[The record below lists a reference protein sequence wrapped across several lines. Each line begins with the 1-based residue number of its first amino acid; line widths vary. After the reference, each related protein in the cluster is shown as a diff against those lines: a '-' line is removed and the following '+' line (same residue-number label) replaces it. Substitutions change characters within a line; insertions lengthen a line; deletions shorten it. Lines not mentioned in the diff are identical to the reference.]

1 MIKTAIKAVD
11 DTINN
16 YREFH
21 KYSIEFTMSDVE
33 DAAIRLFYIYLYDKD
48 SSSVHKMNTSE
59 GAIYILDDNKDEEK
73 YLQYIRKSIGTKLEG
88 TNWMRIEI
96 G

>member
-16 YREFH
+16 YREFY

-48 SSSVHKMNTSE
+48 SSSVHKMSTSE
-59 GAIYILDDNKDEEK
+59 GSIYILDDNKDEEK

-88 TNWMRIEI
+88 RD
-96 G
+96 